1 MVVAGKRRWAVEQ
14 KLAVMQVWKSCHG
27 MSFAT

>member
-27 MSFAT
+27 M